1 MFIKSVK
8 IEGFKSYKNAATVG
22 PFHNGFNIVLGRNGS
37 GKSNFFS
44 AVEFVLSDEYS
55 HLKADQRNLLLSSS
69 GGGARPISAFVEIL
83 FDNHEKRFPINEDEF
98 SLRRTIGTKKDAYH
112 LNGKPVQRKQLNGMM
127 ESAGFSHSN
136 PYHIVKQGLISD
148 LATLT
153 GQGRLKIVHSLAGTK
168 VYVDKKSESLAE
180 LDRSDKTIEDIKESL
195 KMIADRQGILEEE
208 KEDFLKF
215 QKLDARRRTLEYL
228 ILERDLDESRTKA
241 NAADQ
246 EYKDSRDEFGESEKK
261 LVEMKEELAKLKTE
275 RRQKKTY
282 IQSLAEEINSERE
295 HQEKMLKIKTGLELR
310 LADMEKEVISQSNLS
325 QDPDEILEDL
335 IKKRTDLEKRL
346 KEAVGQT
353 EERRQA
359 LEVLEHERKELIQR
373 SSRPTFASVSQR
385 NNWIKGRISGLSGE
399 IEQGLI
405 GLKDKEDEY
414 KANEASLED
423 AESKIQQM
431 EEDIKALTSHLEEI
445 IQSLKS
451 CTGKKTQESQLISEK
466 SQDLLRLQTSREK
479 LYEHYEKANS
489 LCRSRKGMRDILTG
503 SDSVHELV
511 AEDPRFGEGYRG
523 ILFDMFSTQED
534 SLTTVLDQTVGLR
547 AFYHVV
553 DSGKTA
559 TKLIKELNRR
569 RMPGVFN
576 FIPIDKIIPQSYVGE
591 VDSNLG
597 FPLMEKLDFE
607 PENEAIIRSVFG
619 KTLVCRDMEAV
630 VALAPRHQAHCVT
643 VDGEKGTSN
652 GVLSGGY
659 MNPRNLNFCRYKMMI
674 DELEKLNTCTESLKY
689 VETELDSLRAG
700 HNENLKHLEKN
711 KIQKERTER
720 NIEIERNQLKAA
732 KSERE
737 HIFSKSIQL
746 QKSLDNEK
754 TSVKLLESSKASL
767 ELELEED
774 FDSQLSEEFSDKVK
788 MLQEERVSFKKL
800 VKAQQKMEADLNSVS
815 SKIEVTQK
823 SLDTMLEKASKETDR
838 ELKKQEVESEL
849 QLISAQLS
857 ECSENLDANL
867 GREAEEKALLGNL
880 IVKLDATEQ
889 SYSSLSD
896 VVNSGKDKLESL
908 LKGKS
913 HYLERLN
920 KTNEKLKNVEAFDS
934 ILAGKYSEESR
945 KTLSKLFKK
954 VQKDLKEFENVN
966 KKALEQFEA
975 FSVKE
980 VLDERLEQLHKDREA
995 ILALIE
1001 DLDEKRSGQVAYTFK
1016 QVKKNF
1022 ASIFKKI
1029 VPAGKGEV
1037 VLVLPEDVNELE
1049 KDDDVGILEAIGLE
1063 IEVSF
1068 TGI

>member
-1 MFIKSVK
+1 
-8 IEGFKSYKNAATVG
+8 
-22 PFHNGFNIVLGRNGS
+22 
-37 GKSNFFS
+37 
-44 AVEFVLSDEYS
+44 
-55 HLKADQRNLLLSSS
+55 
-69 GGGARPISAFVEIL
+69 
-83 FDNHEKRFPINEDEF
+83 
-98 SLRRTIGTKKDAYH
+98 
-112 LNGKPVQRKQLNGMM
+112 
-127 ESAGFSHSN
+127 
-136 PYHIVKQGLISD
+136 
-148 LATLT
+148 
-153 GQGRLKIVHSLAGTK
+153 
-168 VYVDKKSESLAE
+168 
-180 LDRSDKTIEDIKESL
+180 
-195 KMIADRQGILEEE
+195 
-208 KEDFLKF
+208 
-215 QKLDARRRTLEYL
+215 
-228 ILERDLDESRTKA
+228 
-241 NAADQ
+241 
-246 EYKDSRDEFGESEKK
+246 
-261 LVEMKEELAKLKTE
+261 
-275 RRQKKTY
+275 
-282 IQSLAEEINSERE
+282 
-295 HQEKMLKIKTGLELR
+295 
-310 LADMEKEVISQSNLS
+310 
-325 QDPDEILEDL
+325 
-335 IKKRTDLEKRL
+335 
-346 KEAVGQT
+346 
-353 EERRQA
+353 
-359 LEVLEHERKELIQR
+359 
-373 SSRPTFASVSQR
+373 
-385 NNWIKGRISGLSGE
+385 
-399 IEQGLI
+399 
-405 GLKDKEDEY
+405 
-414 KANEASLED
+414 
-423 AESKIQQM
+423 
-431 EEDIKALTSHLEEI
+431 
-445 IQSLKS
+445 
-451 CTGKKTQESQLISEK
+451 
-466 SQDLLRLQTSREK
+466 
-479 LYEHYEKANS
+479 
-489 LCRSRKGMRDILTG
+489 
-503 SDSVHELV
+503 
-511 AEDPRFGEGYRG
+511 
-523 ILFDMFSTQED
+523 
-534 SLTTVLDQTVGLR
+534 
-547 AFYHVV
+547 
-553 DSGKTA
+553 
-559 TKLIKELNRR
+559 
-569 RMPGVFN
+569 
-576 FIPIDKIIPQSYVGE
+576 
-591 VDSNLG
+591 
-597 FPLMEKLDFE
+597 
-607 PENEAIIRSVFG
+607 
-619 KTLVCRDMEAV
+619 
-630 VALAPRHQAHCVT
+630 
-643 VDGEKGTSN
+643 
-652 GVLSGGY
+652 

-857 ECSENLDANL
+857 ESLENLEANL

-1016 QVKKNF
+1016 QMKKNF